1 MTMVTRFAPSPTGY
15 LHLGHAYS
23 ALQVFEAAHAP
34 GAGFCCELKI
44 STAHGHAGRN
54 SRMPYSRTLPG
65 SAIPE
70 EPVWRQ
76 SERMDVYQSALDKLD
91 RMGLL
96 YPCVLTRRELKTGDD
111 GPVVDTDRMISKAER
126 ERRLASGAPVA
137 YRLRMADALKMAR
150 NKQPDLSW
158 FDEIQGQQI
167 ADPSPLGDVVL
178 ARKETPTSYHLAVTV
193 DDAAQGVTTVIR
205 GQDLFEATHV
215 HRLLQ
220 ALLDLPTPVYRHHAL
235 IKDDGGERLAKRRQS
250 EFDPCVKPG
259 LPTMTFGRARR
270 SVLGKESVNRPRCP
284 GNPDGLG

>member
-1 MTMVTRFAPSPTGY
+1 MVTRFAPSPTGY

-23 ALQVFEAAHAP
+23 ALQVFEAARRV
-34 GAGFCCELKI
+34 G
-44 STAHGHAGRN
+44 GRFLL
-54 SRMPYSRTLPG
+54 RIEDIDGTRCRPEFED
-65 SAIPE
+65 AIFEDLAWLGLSWE

-76 SERMDVYQSALDKLD
+76 SERMDVYQAALDKLD

-158 FDEIQGQQI
+158 FDEIHGQQI
-167 ADPSPLGDVVL
+167 ADPSLLGDVVL
-178 ARKETPTSYHLAVTV
+178 ARKETPTSYHLAVTL

-235 IKDDGGERLAKRRQS
+235 IKDDGGARLAKRRQS
-250 EFDPCVKPG
+250 ESLRSLREAG
-259 LPTMTFGRARR
+259 LTPDGVRARLAEA
-270 SVLGKESVNRPRCP
+270 S
-284 GNPDGLG
+284 